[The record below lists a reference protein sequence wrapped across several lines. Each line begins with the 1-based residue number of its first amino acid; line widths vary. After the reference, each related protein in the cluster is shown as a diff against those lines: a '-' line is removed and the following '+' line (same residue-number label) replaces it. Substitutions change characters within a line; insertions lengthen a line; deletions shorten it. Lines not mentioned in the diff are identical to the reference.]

1 MTPAKPAI
9 RLTWPQRLVLMEI
22 ANAGGSTARIDR
34 NEAVFLTHAR
44 LIEKRS
50 RFTPNEKEAR
60 IAKRKGAFKQIAT
73 AARNA
78 DLKAIERL
86 MRDLSSDEYHDNDT
100 AYFLTPAAQEYL
112 LHGTVTIKAT
122 IAKKKA
128 PDAK

>member
-1 MTPAKPAI
+1 
-9 RLTWPQRLVLMEI
+9 
-22 ANAGGSTARIDR
+22 
-34 NEAVFLTHAR
+34 LTHAR

-50 RFTPNEKEAR
+50 RFTPVEKKAR

-73 AARNA
+73 AARAA

-86 MRDLSSDEYHDNDT
+86 MRDLSSDEYHDNDS

-112 LHGTVTIKAT
+112 LQGTVTIKAT